1 MSRLLLGIAAV
12 LIAVWVVFAVFSAV
26 RGVVHLALVIAILL
40 VGYNLLTSFRNRAD
54 T

>member
-40 VGYNLLTSFRNRAD
+40 VGYNLLTSFRKRAD